1 VVLCGGASR
10 RMGRDKAL
18 LPLDDGPLIQRA
30 LASLAPLGCECLL
43 ACGPQPR
50 HAELGLPLVLDEV
63 PGVGPLAGLAAALAA
78 ASTERVLVLACD
90 LPRASA
96 AVNRRL
102 LDRAEQADLDVCCV
116 GTPAGLEPLYGVYH
130 RRCLPAVRAA
140 LARGERRMIAFHAG
154 LAVGRLEL
162 DELPAAERGCAVNL
176 NTPADY
182 EAERAR

>member
-1 VVLCGGASR
+1 
-10 RMGRDKAL
+10 MGRDKAL
-18 LPLDDGPLIQRA
+18 LLLDDGPLIRRV
-30 LASLAPLGCECLL
+30 LASLAPLGCDCLL
-43 ACGPQPR
+43 ACGTEPR
-50 HAELGLPLVLDEV
+50 HAELGLPLVLDDV
-63 PGVGPLAGLAAALAA
+63 PGGGPLAGLAAALTAA
-78 ASTERVLVLACD
+78 ATERVLVLACD
-90 LPRASA
+90 LPRASS

-102 LDRAEQADLDVCCV
+102 IERAEQADLDVCCV

-154 LAVGRLEL
+154 LLVGRLEL
-162 DELPAAERGCAVNL
+162 VELPLSERGCVVNL